1 MFFSKTWVYVFK
13 TVAANRMRV
22 LKIYPMSYQTNQDNT
37 KARRV
42 CLKNNSSKMYAC
54 FLNTHAL
61 PKEKAERLF
70 SFSFLL
76 FLNLFLEKCDLIALG
91 EVFEHSSV
99 SHNLHDGLG
108 DLCSLAQ
115 VFYRSKRRLLSG
127 FDNAACSICAKPCYG
142 I

>member
-22 LKIYPMSYQTNQDNT
+22 LKIYPMSCLTNQHK

-76 FLNLFLEKCDLIALG
+76 FLNLFLEECDLIALG

-142 I
+142 V